1 MKHLDCKAR
10 IANALGIFLYGV
22 LLCIAAVSG
31 CLSYFIADLV
41 IVNGWHH
48 FGWPAVALALIIA
61 TGITAYSGYLYF
73 RMRSH

>member
-1 MKHLDCKAR
+1 MKHLECNIGKA
-10 IANALGIFLYGV
+10 NTLGIFLYWL
-22 LLCIAAVSG
+22 LLCVAVLSG

-48 FGWPAVALALIIA
+48 FGWPAVALALIISV
-61 TGITAYSGYLYF
+61 GITVYSSYLYF

>member
-1 MKHLDCKAR
+1 MKHLGCNIGVAS
-10 IANALGIFLYGV
+10 ALGIFLYWLLLCVDV
-22 LLCIAAVSG
+22 LLG

-61 TGITAYSGYLYF
+61 VGITVYPIYLCF
-73 RMRSH
+73 RMMRH